1 MVDIPDMSTSIAI
14 QRRVGRPCGV
24 CSLPSDERTALET
37 ALAAGTSISR
47 ISRQPGLPGRDSIR
61 AHIAAG
67 HLPQQLQ
74 ATIERMQ
81 GLDSATIAARVVD
94 AAQRARETALDALQ
108 SGNATVVLR
117 AGDAEVRALGMLTAM
132 GETSEDE
139 VTLRTMHRDVAAAVI
154 RVARRDPETAEIIAA
169 ELDSMHRP
177 SIADDIRD
185 QANSRIEI
193 TS

>member
-1 MVDIPDMSTSIAI
+1 MSQLAAAP
-14 QRRVGRPCGV
+14 RRRGRPCGV
-24 CSLPSDERTALET
+24 CALSSDERTALEA
-37 ALAAGTSISR
+37 ALASGMSISR

-94 AAQRARETALDALQ
+94 AAQRARETALDAM
-108 SGNATVVLR
+108 SNGNPTVVLR

-132 GETSEDE
+132 GEPSEDE
-139 VTLRTMHRDVAAAVI
+139 VTLRTMHRDVTAAVI
-154 RVARRDPETAEIIAA
+154 RVARRDPATAEITAA

-177 SIADDIRD
+177 GIADDIRD
-185 QANSRIEI
+185 QSANSEIEVRA
-193 TS
+193 